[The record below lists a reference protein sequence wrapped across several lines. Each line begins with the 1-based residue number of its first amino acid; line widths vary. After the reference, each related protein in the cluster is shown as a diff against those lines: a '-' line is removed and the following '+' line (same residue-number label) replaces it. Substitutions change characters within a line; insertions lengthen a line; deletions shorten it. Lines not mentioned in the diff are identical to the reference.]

1 MWRNIGDSGV
11 QEFMSI
17 VKAMA
22 DENRVRALLALRGG
36 ELCVCQIMELLDLA
50 PSTVSKHMS
59 ILKQARLV
67 KAAKRGRWVYYTL
80 ANESQTPGLVTEA
93 ISLVL
98 GAVSQDPAILR
109 DDERLRKLLQ
119 EHPHE
124 LCRLQTGKRDRRQA
138 D

>member
-1 MWRNIGDSGV
+1 MWRNIGDCSV

-36 ELCVCQIMELLDLA
+36 ELCVCQIIELLDLA

-59 ILKQARLV
+59 ILKHARLV
-67 KAAKRGRWVYYTL
+67 NASKRGRWVYYRL
-80 ANESQTPGLVTEA
+80 ANELQTSGLVTEA

-109 DDERLRKLLQ
+109 DEERLRKILQ
-119 EHPHE
+119 EQPHE
-124 LCRLQTGKRDRRQA
+124 SCRLLTGKRGRLQVD
-138 D
+138 